1 MRLTVPVKYS
11 STTSGARPTASK
23 IWAPVYDATV
33 DTPILD
39 MILMTPL
46 QAALM

>member
-46 QAALM
+46 HAALM